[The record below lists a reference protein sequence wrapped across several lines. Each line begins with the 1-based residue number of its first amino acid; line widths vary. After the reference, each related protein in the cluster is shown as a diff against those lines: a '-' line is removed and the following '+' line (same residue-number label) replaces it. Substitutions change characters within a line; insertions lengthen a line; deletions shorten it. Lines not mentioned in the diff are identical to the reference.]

1 MICDAVSTERSDQ
14 LATVIAASGGQ
25 APRRHSTAGEFIVDS
40 LREAILTGRLEA
52 GAPLPLDRLAEQFG
66 TSVIPI
72 REALRRLEA
81 ERLVVLRPHRTAQV
95 AELSSA
101 ELKDLY
107 RVRLLLDPEAVRLAH
122 GQLTPADLQHMRDL
136 ADQME
141 SAFLA
146 GEELE
151 AF

>member
-1 MICDAVSTERSDQ
+1 MPVSSDRSDQ
-14 LATVIAASGGQ
+14 LASAIAGAGGP
-25 APRRHSTAGEFIVDS
+25 APRRHTTAGEFIVDS

-122 GQLTPADLQHMRDL
+122 GRLTAEELAHMRAL
-136 ADQME
+136 ADRME
-141 SAFLA
+141 
-146 GEELE
+146 
-151 AF
+151 